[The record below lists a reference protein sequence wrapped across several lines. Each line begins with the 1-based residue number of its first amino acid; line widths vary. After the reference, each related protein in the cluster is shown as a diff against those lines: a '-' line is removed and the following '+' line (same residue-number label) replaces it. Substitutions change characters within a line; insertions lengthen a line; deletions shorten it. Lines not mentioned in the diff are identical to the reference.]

1 MTGTAD
7 VELLPLPEA
16 DGFMESF
23 DTYGCPV
30 GAEDAWAEE
39 TVKDYARACVAQATA
54 ELEAEMQV
62 LAATADARFRDGWN
76 RATAAKDAE
85 LVELRS
91 TIESLRAEVD
101 FRDSVIATHAADT
114 REYQKRISQAEA
126 RAERLAEALALLPDD
141 SDMVEYNSEE
151 GSIMFCCGREVRFD
165 WVHGPIHTHDE
176 DCWYERM
183 RVMRDHDQEG

>member
-39 TVKDYARACVAQATA
+39 TVKDYARAN
-54 ELEAEMQV
+54 
-62 LAATADARFRDGWN
+62 LAPLQ
-76 RATAAKDAE
+76 AE